1 MLKTPNMFIV
11 AVGEAKTVS
20 VSLTRPSI
28 LPADLLQDL
37 PDSFRKVPVES
48 LEQLDPGLIATL
60 PPSLAGM
67 AGSPATASCRAAQPP
82 GLPSG
87 NFRSM
92 TTKG

>member
-1 MLKTPNMFIV
+1 MLKSPNMFIV
-11 AVGEAKTVS
+11 AVGEAKTVLVS
-20 VSLTRPSI
+20 VTRPSI

-37 PDSFRKVPVES
+37 PDSFRKVPVEP
-48 LEQLDPGLIATL
+48 LEKLDPGLIATL

-67 AGSPATASCRAAQPP
+67 AGLVPTASCRAAQPP